1 MRLTKKNILIFLA
14 PALTVFVCLLALD
27 FKPMM
32 LVISTLYAYALML
45 AGWILVDIFGD

>member
-1 MRLTKKNILIFLA
+1 MKLTKKNIAIFLA
-14 PALTVFVCLLALD
+14 PVLIVFPWLLALD
-27 FKPMM
+27 FNPTM